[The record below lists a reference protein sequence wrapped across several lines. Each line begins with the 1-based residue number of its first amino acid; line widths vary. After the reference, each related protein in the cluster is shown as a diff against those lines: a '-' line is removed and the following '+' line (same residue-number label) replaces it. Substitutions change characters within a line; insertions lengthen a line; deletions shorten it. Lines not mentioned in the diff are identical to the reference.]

1 MPAQQVSGDAGP
13 LFDTCEGSN
22 GMRTSPMKSICVRL
36 PGAIALLGISGA
48 VSLPGCCPCPYAQ
61 PVQGAASHTSSSS
74 GTSVAAPSVN
84 YQWQSVVI
92 LGGGFVTGVIF
103 SPVEKDLIYTR
114 TDIGGAYR
122 WNPADSTWTP
132 ITDML
137 GPADSGLLGI
147 DSLAPDPKD
156 ANKVYLAV
164 GMYTAS
170 WAGNG
175 AMLRSSDR
183 GNTWSRTDMPIKM
196 GGNEWGRSN
205 GERLAVDPND
215 TKILFFG
222 SRRSGLWKSDSG
234 SEKWEQVSSFPNKEE
249 SMSVG
254 TMFVVFDAKSG
265 SPGKP
270 TPVIYAGWASTK
282 DPSLYRS
289 IDGGGNWSPVPKQPK
304 GLMPSHAEFDKNGA
318 LYLSYANQPGPGEET
333 TGGIWKYESKADVWT
348 EITPLK
354 PTNDDKF
361 GYGGVSVDTQH
372 PGTLMAVT
380 MDRWTKGDEIFRT
393 VDGGK
398 TWAGVQ
404 AKAVRDDDGAKY
416 LFWGKDKP
424 SSVGWMGDVDIDP
437 FNTSRA
443 FYVTGQGIW
452 MTTDASNANAD
463 KPTHW
468 KFANRNLEET
478 VAQSLISPP
487 AGPTL
492 LSGVGDICGFRH
504 DDLKAPS
511 PDGMFSNPI
520 CGGCSGLDYAE
531 SKPEIVV
538 RVQSTDPD
546 KAKGA
551 LSTDSGKSWTPFGLH
566 TKGWGGQV
574 ALSAD
579 ASTILWAP
587 KEGSAVVS
595 RDKGATWTR
604 ADGLPEPAKVADW
617 APVTLRIAAD
627 RVNPKKFYVY
637 DAAGGKAYVSDDGAQ
652 HFKATAS
659 NLPALPEY
667 SLTPASIR
675 PVPGK
680 EGDVWISTGKD
691 LYRSTDSGR
700 TFPAVN
706 GIDEAKGVGFGKAA
720 DGKSYPAIYVAATMG
735 GTYGFYRSDDE
746 AKSWV
751 RINDDQHQY
760 GGPTI
765 IIGDPRKY
773 GRVYVGTA
781 GRGIVYGDPK

>member
-1 MPAQQVSGDAGP
+1 
-13 LFDTCEGSN
+13 
-22 GMRTSPMKSICVRL
+22 MKSIRFRASR
-36 PGAIALLGISGA
+36 AIFFAGVCAAFSQA
-48 VSLPGCCPCPYAQ
+48 GCCPCPYAQ
-61 PVQGAASHTSSSS
+61 TAQGVGSQASKSSS
-74 GTSVAAPSVN
+74 GGKPAPSVN

-103 SPVEKDLIYTR
+103 SPIEKDLIYAR

-122 WNPADSTWTP
+122 WNPADGTWIP
-132 ITDML
+132 LTDML
-137 GPADSGLLGI
+137 GPSDSSFLGI

-156 ANKVYLAV
+156 PNKVYMAV
-164 GMYTAS
+164 GMYTAG

-175 AMLRSSDR
+175 AMFRSNDR
-183 GNTWSRTDMPIKM
+183 GNTWNRTDMPIKM

-215 TKILFFG
+215 TRVLFFG

-234 SEKWEQVSSFPNKEE
+234 SEKWEQVNSFPNKEE
-249 SMSVG
+249 SQAVG
-254 TMFVVFDAKSG
+254 IMFVVFDAKSG
-265 SPGKP
+265 SAGKP
-270 TPVIYAGWASTK
+270 TPVIYAGWTSTK

-289 IDGGGNWSPVPKQPK
+289 TDGGGSWSPVPKQPK

-318 LYLSYANQPGPGEET
+318 LYLSYSNQPGPGEQT
-333 TGGIWKYESKADVWT
+333 TGGIWKYESKGDVWT

-361 GYGGVSVDTQH
+361 GYGGVSVDAQH
-372 PGTLMAVT
+372 PGTMMAVT

-398 TWAGVQ
+398 TWATFQ
-404 AKAVRDDDGAKY
+404 AKAERDDDGAKY
-416 LFWGKDKP
+416 LYWGRDKP

-437 FNTSRA
+437 FDTNRA

-452 MTTDASNANAD
+452 MTTDASNANGD

-468 KFANRNLEET
+468 KFTNRNLEET
-478 VAQSLISPP
+478 VAQALISPP
-487 AGPTL
+487 SGPPL

-504 DDLKAPS
+504 DDLKKPS

-538 RVQSTDPD
+538 RVQSTEPD
-546 KAKGA
+546 KRKGA
-551 LSTDSGKSWTPFGLH
+551 LSTDSGKTWTPFASDP
-566 TKGWGGQV
+566 KGWGGIV
-574 ALSAD
+574 AISAD
-579 ASTILWAP
+579 GATIVWAP
-587 KEGSAVVS
+587 KDGSVVVS
-595 RDKGATWTR
+595 RDKGAKWDK

-617 APVTLRIAAD
+617 APVTMRIAAD

-637 DAAGGKAYVSDDGAQ
+637 DAAAGKAYASEDGAQ

-659 NLPALPEY
+659 SLPALPEY

-675 PVPGK
+675 SVPGK

-691 LYRSTDSGR
+691 LYRSTDSGK
-700 TFPAVN
+700 TYPAIN
-706 GIDEAKGVGFGKAA
+706 SIDDVKGVGFGKAA
-720 DGKSYPAIYVAATMG
+720 DGKNYPAVYTSGTIG
-735 GTYGFYRSDDE
+735 GIYGFYRSDDE
-746 AKSWV
+746 GKTWV

-760 GGPTI
+760 AGPTL

-773 GRVYVGTA
+773 GRVYVGTS